1 MKYLK
6 DLKEGEKI
14 IEFYLVDE
22 KQIRTKK
29 NGEEYISFNLKDK
42 TGYIPSVIWDN
53 VSKYKDKFQKGDF
66 VKIEGLVGMYGNGLQ
81 ITIRKIRKVEERDER
96 EGFDKLNYFETTE
109 RDTETMWKELLD
121 IVDSLEDKYI
131 QKLVKEITKEN
142 EKKIKMYPGA
152 MRIHHEYIGGFLEH
166 TLSVARTCDYFSGKY
181 GEVNRD
187 LLIAG
192 AILHDIGKLKELS
205 VSNITEYSEEGNLI
219 GHIVLGSDMVKEK
232 ARKIEDFPED
242 KLIQLDHIIL
252 SHQGNMEW
260 GSPKPPMTIEAL
272 ILHYA
277 EDLDAKVNI
286 FKRAIKK
293 DREEGKFTQKDPLLG
308 RVLYKG

>member
-1 MKYLK
+1 MNYLK

-14 IEFYLVDE
+14 IEFYLVEE

-29 NGEEYISFNLKDK
+29 NGEEYISFILKDK
-42 TGYIPSVIWDN
+42 TGHIPSVIWDN

-66 VKIEGLVGMYGNGLQ
+66 VKIDGLVGMYGNGLQ
-81 ITIRKIRKVEERDER
+81 ITVRKIRKVEERDER

-109 RDTETMWKELLD
+109 GDIETMWKELLD
-121 IVDSLEDKYI
+121 IVDSLEDKCI

-152 MRIHHEYIGGFLEH
+152 MRIHHEYFGGFLEH

-232 ARKIEDFPED
+232 ARKIKDFPED

-308 RVLYKG
+308 RVLFKG

>member
-1 MKYLK
+1 MDKDYIIASYRKSLCEYLQLIK
-6 DLKEGEKI
+6 ESVYNNRCFSFCDIDLMPGVSACRVCILREYKRLCS
-14 IEFYLVDE
+14 Y
-22 KQIRTKK
+22 QK
-29 NGEEYISFNLKDK
+29 NIYC
-42 TGYIPSVIWDN
+42 PM
-53 VSKYKDKFQKGDF
+53 
-66 VKIEGLVGMYGNGLQ
+66 VKIRQLV
-81 ITIRKIRKVEERDER
+81 RDATLPRRYIEII
-96 EGFDKLNYFETTE
+96 
-109 RDTETMWKELLD
+109 LL
-121 IVDSLEDKYI
+121 EKYI
-131 QKLVKEITKEN
+131 KSIDWDSWYEEN

-286 FKRAIKK
+286 FKRAVKK

-308 RVLYKG
+308 RVLFKG